1 MDITA
6 NTFAPRRSAFV
17 FGALGILL
25 IVAGLACTPS
35 FVAHFTSDGSI
46 TTPWRIVQIHLVQVY
61 ALAVGAALLSSY
73 IITRSFS
80 KENTHLPVFLSG
92 VVMGLSLICLSVV
105 LSPSLIERQFSPTG
119 VLEDEQLT
127 TLASLRLATL
137 TLGCLLLAAQFSAYR
152 RVFPMRTNVLTV
164 LLFGTIPLY
173 LGLVYATYVRERYPD
188 NILLSVS
195 TPRKMMMLLLGQD
208 ILLTEYQPQPMLEVE
223 RRQITKAKYPVIDV
237 HFHFEST
244 FITERDKTVLA
255 PESLLRSMDALGVR
269 TIVNLDGT
277 VKNFDKLFNEYHCQH
292 PDRFLNFSSATKLK
306 ENVEKGARGLKVWK
320 MVGLTIRDETGKVIP
335 VNDSRNDPMW
345 VKAGELRVPVLWHIG
360 DPPAFF
366 RPVNRFNE
374 RYEELRRYPEWSFY
388 GPRFPSWENLLKQR
402 EQVIKNHPETIF
414 IAAHMGDNGDNLKD
428 VARLLDA
435 YPNYYVEISSRLPEL
450 GRQPYTARKFFIEYQ
465 DRILFGSDG
474 GAMFNEQWTLERFY
488 RTYFEF
494 LETENE
500 YFDYPLWGQ
509 INQGRWKI
517 YGLHLP
523 DEVLEKVYYKNA
535 ERILSMRAP
544 LSATPGSGC
553 E

>member
-1 MDITA
+1 MDIAA
-6 NTFAPRRSAFV
+6 NTFAPRRAALV
-17 FGALGILL
+17 FGVLGILL
-25 IVAGLACTPS
+25 IAVGLVCTPT
-35 FVAHFTSDGSI
+35 FMGHFTSDGSVE
-46 TTPWRIVQIHLVQVY
+46 TPWRVVQLHLARVC
-61 ALAVGAALLSSY
+61 ALVVGAALLFYY
-73 IITRSFS
+73 ITARSFS
-80 KENTHLPVFLSG
+80 KENPYLPAFLRG
-92 VVMGLSLICLSVV
+92 VTVGLSLIGLVLV
-105 LSPSLIERQFSPTG
+105 LSPSLVEQQVGLLG
-119 VLEDEQLT
+119 VLEDEQLKA
-127 TLASLRLATL
+127 LASFRLAAL
-137 TLGCLLLAAQFSAYR
+137 TLGCLLLAAQFFAYR
-152 RVFPMRTNVLTV
+152 RVFPMRTKVLTF

-188 NILLSVS
+188 NILLSMS
-195 TPRKMMMLLLGQD
+195 TPGKMLTLLLGRD
-208 ILLTEYQPQPMLEVE
+208 ILLTEYQPQPMLMVE
-223 RRQITKAKYPVIDV
+223 RQQVTKAKYPVIDV
-237 HFHFEST
+237 HFHFAST
-244 FITERDKTVLA
+244 FITDRDRAVLA

-277 VKNFDKLFNEYHCQH
+277 VKNFDKLFNEYHCRH
-292 PDRFLNFSSATKLK
+292 PDRFLNFSSATKLE
-306 ENVEKGARGLKVWK
+306 ENVGKGARGLKVWK
-320 MVGLTIRDETGKVIP
+320 MVGLTIRDETGKIIP

-388 GPRFPSWENLLKQR
+388 SPRFPSWENLLKQR
-402 EQVIKNHPETIF
+402 EQVLKNHPETIF
-414 IAAHMGDNGDNLKD
+414 IAAHMGDNGDNLREI
-428 VARLLDA
+428 ARLLDA
-435 YPNYYVEISSRLPEL
+435 YPNYYVEISSRLAEL

-474 GAMFNEQWTLERFY
+474 GAMFNEQWTIEKFY
-488 RTYFEF
+488 RTYFAF

-500 YFDYPLWGQ
+500 YFDYPMGGQ

-535 ERILSMRAP
+535 ERILSLRAP
-544 LSATPGSGC
+544 LSTTPGPGC